1 MIKYTIMHKLFVLF
15 NVPNNPMKHWFDGV
29 GWEMA
34 NFMCEQV
41 LKKIQSV
48 VVISRFVYLGVDEVK
63 INDDQSWIL
72 INVYVM

>member
-1 MIKYTIMHKLFVLF
+1 
-15 NVPNNPMKHWFDGV
+15 MKHWFDGV

>member
-1 MIKYTIMHKLFVLF
+1 MHKLFVLF

-41 LKKIQSV
+41 LKKIQNV

-63 INDDQSWIL
+63 IIDDQSWIL
-72 INVYVM
+72 IHVYVM